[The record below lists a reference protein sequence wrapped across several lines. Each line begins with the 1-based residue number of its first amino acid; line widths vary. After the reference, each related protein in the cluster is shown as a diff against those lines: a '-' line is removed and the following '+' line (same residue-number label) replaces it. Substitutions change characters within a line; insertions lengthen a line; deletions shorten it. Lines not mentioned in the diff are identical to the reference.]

1 VAAFAE
7 LGMTRRHRLL
17 AVRGDLGRREYWVLA
32 AIGLVVP
39 LLLWW
44 AIAASGITTKTFMP
58 GPIDVW
64 ERTIVWLTEDGLI
77 QDMWISI
84 YRVTAGWLLSALIAL
99 PLGVWIGAYR
109 PVQALLEPLTDFIRY
124 MPAVAFIPL
133 VMLWVGI
140 DESSK
145 IAIIWIGTFFQMVLM
160 FAEDVRRVPMTQIE
174 AAQTMGASHAEIV
187 NLVLIPSAK
196 PALLDTLRVTMGW
209 AWTYLV
215 VAELVA
221 ANSGLGYAILR
232 AQRFLQTDK
241 IFAGIIIIGLI
252 GLILDQ
258 LFRRLHRAAF
268 PWLHKR

>member
-1 VAAFAE
+1 VAEANA
-7 LGMTRRHRLL
+7 RRRPRLL
-17 AVRGDLGRREYWVLA
+17 VVRGELGRREYWVLA
-32 AIGLVVP
+32 AVGLVIP
-39 LLLWW
+39 LALWW
-44 AIAASGITTKTFMP
+44 ALAASGITTKTFMP
-58 GPIDVW
+58 GPVDVW
-64 ERTIVWLTEDGLI
+64 KRTVLWFTQDGLV

-84 YRVTAGWLLSALIAL
+84 YRVTAGWMLSALIAL

-174 AAQTMGASHAEIV
+174 AAQTMGATRGEIV

-241 IFAGIIIIGLI
+241 IFAGIILIGLI

-258 LFRRLHRAAF
+258 LFRWLHRAAF